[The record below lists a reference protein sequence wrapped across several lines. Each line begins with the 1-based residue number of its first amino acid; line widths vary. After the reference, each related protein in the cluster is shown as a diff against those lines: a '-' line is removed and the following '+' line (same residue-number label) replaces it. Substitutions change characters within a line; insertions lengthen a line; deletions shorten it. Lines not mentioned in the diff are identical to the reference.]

1 VIQNPIPWPDGK
13 RCAVAFTFD
22 MDAESLMHLYFHDT
36 APNRVGM
43 GAMLRYDA
51 EIAVPRLLAL
61 LRRYGLR
68 QTFFVPGWCVERYPR
83 AVEAIL
89 ADGHELGH
97 HGYMHEKLN
106 QLSRD
111 DERAVLQRAVETIVK
126 ASGRRPR
133 GFRAPSYSFSKHTL
147 GLLLDEG
154 FAYDASLKGDD
165 IPYALSDGRRTLVE
179 LPSDLSLDDWT
190 QYVCL
195 KDFGY
200 MLPIASPQRAM
211 EVFRAEFDAAWKYGG
226 LWIAVWHPFVSGRM
240 SRADAIAGLIEHMQ
254 EKGGVWF
261 APLEEIA
268 EHTRAVIAAG
278 KWAPRVEQLP
288 FYDRPLDGVMLTGS
302 GVLPG

>member
-1 VIQNPIPWPDGK
+1 VIRNPIPWPAGA

-22 MDAESLMHLYFHDT
+22 MDAESLMHLYFPDT

-43 GAMLRYDA
+43 AAMLRYDA
-51 EIAVPRLLAL
+51 EVAVPRLLEL

-68 QTFFVPGWCVERYPR
+68 QTFFVPGWCIERYPK

-106 QLSRD
+106 QLGRD
-111 DERAVLQRAVETIVK
+111 DEQAVLRRALESIVK

-165 IPYALSDGRRTLVE
+165 IPYVLTDGRRDLVE

-240 SRADAIAGLIEHMQ
+240 SRADAIVGLIEHKQ
-254 EKGGVWF
+254 EKVGVWF
-261 APLEEIA
+261 ATLEEIA
-268 EHTRAVIAAG
+268 AHTRRMMDTG
-278 KWAPRVEQLP
+278 RWTPRVDRLP
-288 FYDRPLDGVMLTGS
+288 YYQGPVPGVLTGS

>member
-1 VIQNPIPWPDGK
+1 MIRNPIPWPNGA

-22 MDAESLMHLYFHDT
+22 MDAESLMHLYFPDT
-36 APNRVGM
+36 APNRVAM
-43 GAMLRYDA
+43 AAMLRYDA
-51 EIAVPRLLAL
+51 EVAVPRLVDLLA
-61 LRRYGLR
+61 RHALR
-68 QTFFVPGWCVERYPR
+68 QTFFVPGWCIETYPG
-83 AVEAIL
+83 AIDAIL
-89 ADGHELGH
+89 AGGHELAH

-111 DERAVLQRAVETIVK
+111 DERETLERGIAAIVK

-147 GLLLDEG
+147 ELLLDAGVE
-154 FAYDASLKGDD
+154 YDSSLKGDD
-165 IPYALSDGRRTLVE
+165 IPYLLTNGARTLVE
-179 LPSDLSLDDWT
+179 LPTDLSLDDWT

-240 SRADAIAGLIEHMQ
+240 SRADAIAGLIEYMQ
-254 EKGGVWF
+254 DKGGVWF
-261 APLEEIA
+261 ATLEEIA
-268 EHTRAVIAAG
+268 GHVRGVTGRS
-278 KWAPRVEQLP
+278 WTPRIDRLP
-288 FYDRPLDGVMLTGS
+288 YYDRPLSGVVTGS

>member
-1 VIQNPIPWPDGK
+1 
-13 RCAVAFTFD
+13 
-22 MDAESLMHLYFHDT
+22 
-36 APNRVGM
+36 
-43 GAMLRYDA
+43 
-51 EIAVPRLLAL
+51 
-61 LRRYGLR
+61 
-68 QTFFVPGWCVERYPR
+68 
-83 AVEAIL
+83 
-89 ADGHELGH
+89 
-97 HGYMHEKLN
+97 
-106 QLSRD
+106 
-111 DERAVLQRAVETIVK
+111 
-126 ASGRRPR
+126 

-211 EVFRAEFDAAWKYGG
+211 EVFRAEFDAAWKYGA

-254 EKGGVWF
+254 EKGGVCVPRRGG
-261 APLEEIA
+261 ARRPPGSRHRVGE
-268 EHTRAVIAAG
+268 VGAAG
-278 KWAPRVEQLP
+278 RAAAVL
-288 FYDRPLDGVMLTGS
+288 RPSALRRGAHRE
-302 GVLPG
+302 